1 MSHFKKRENKTT
13 CLKDCVK
20 WGRKSMLFIVDGISL
35 LIKSER
41 EMLEV
46 TIENFERNRFD
57 GMARYLGLFCDRVKQ
72 EIVDK
77 MAAEIL
83 AFFIRPQEGKK
94 KRRRCNAEHVK
105 FLLHQLVRISF
116 TYTIGKNPS
125 SLEVYMTKWYFLL
138 FNLHQDFLKG
148 KQDEFREL
156 ARTLCWT
163 GKNLKEKLKKD
174 EQLKLIRAHR
184 ANGQRKISKSRRL
197 KVRAYFA

>member
-1 MSHFKKRENKTT
+1 MDYWDRQETAAAAGDIDCLDQCETAGATASHFKKRTT

-35 LIKSER
+35 VIKSEK

-57 GMARYLGLFCDRVKQ
+57 GMAQYLGIFCEQVKQ

-83 AFFIRPQEGKK
+83 AFYIRPE
-94 KRRRCNAEHVK
+94 
-105 FLLHQLVRISF
+105 
-116 TYTIGKNPS
+116 
-125 SLEVYMTKWYFLL
+125 
-138 FNLHQDFLKG
+138 
-148 KQDEFREL
+148 EL

-163 GKNLKEKLKKD
+163 RKNLKEKLKKD

-184 ANGQRKISKSRRL
+184 ANRQRKISKSRRL
-197 KVRAYFA
+197 KVQAYFV